1 MNHTSPPLP
10 SLHTLSISP
19 PLGSYPAPIQ
29 TNNSNYR
36 FNGVFGPPSQGSTVS
51 PDWATSPKRSSRSGI
66 PQNWYDPNAPPSRE
80 SPNLN
85 AFEAFR
91 RDAPSPPALSPPSS
105 ITSVPTTASSHPYQS
120 YQQQVYPQLDN
131 FSPMAAATPSPP
143 PVMPYSMNTA
153 ASAPNLA
160 GYNAGGLPQF
170 GSQSLAS
177 LSNNNNR
184 SQANGWRN
192 GYGMPSIPSSDEDV
206 IPTAIVIKN
215 IPFAVTRE
223 TLLGVMESLGAPL
236 PYAFNYHH
244 DNGVFRGLAFANFR
258 APDEAA
264 SVVAAL
270 NGYDVQGRKLRVEY
284 KKVLQPGEKDKIE
297 REKALKRMRSI
308 QNFDKSDLV
317 PPPIT
322 LPNSRNSNTN
332 INGNGNMNGGYDN
345 ISPPHSATSTT
356 SDSLPAT
363 LDMNDPAA
371 LDIYS
376 RLLVF
381 KEDRMRDELAFSKN
395 LTPTERRIVHLVAQ
409 KLGLTSSTRGE
420 GESKSVVVLREAPPR
435 PTLTTSSS
443 ATISSSYL
451 SPYSTTPTD
460 VSPNLRIKKSMP
472 DLRGFN
478 GPVVARDP
486 ARSLN
491 PQRSS
496 GNLRAD
502 AGGRDYVSMGAAQG
516 RRAFGQNNQNGNG
529 LNSGS
534 GSFNSLFGSSIG
546 DIPPVPPLP
555 SGLGFHS
562 KGHSISSFNSP
573 SSATDPMGE
582 MLSSSSSQP
591 LRNPRGPAG
600 ESRGFGGTLRPNN
613 NNGSQQNLSSRN
625 SMFSTTN
632 GSGGLNSRRVS
643 EEDEDIENSSLGG
656 ISGSGS
662 IASGSANS
670 AIGSER
676 LHHASSQLNGN
687 GNPVHSFME
696 GMRTRESL
704 EI

>member
-10 SLHTLSISP
+10 NLHSLSISP
-19 PLGSYPAPIQ
+19 PPGSYPAPIQ
-29 TNNSNYR
+29 TNNNQYR
-36 FNGVFGPPSQGSTVS
+36 YNGVFGPPSQGSTIS
-51 PDWATSPKRSSRSGI
+51 PDWATSPKRASRSGI
-66 PQNWYDPNAPPSRE
+66 PQGWYDPNAPPSRE

-120 YQQQVYPQLDN
+120 YQQPNYPPVDN
-131 FSPMAAATPSPP
+131 FVPMAVTPSPP
-143 PVMPYSMNTA
+143 PIMSYQLNSA

-160 GYNAGGLPQF
+160 GYNPAGGLPQF
-170 GSQSLAS
+170 GSQSLAG
-177 LSNNNNR
+177 LSNNNR

-192 GYGMPSIPSSDEDV
+192 GYGMPSIPASDDDV

-308 QNFDKSDLV
+308 QFDKSEMM

-322 LPNSRNSNTN
+322 LPNANSRPVS
-332 INGNGNMNGGYDN
+332 GVNMNGGGGGGGYDN
-345 ISPPHSATSTT
+345 NSPPQSATSTN
-356 SDSLPAT
+356 SDSLPVT
-363 LDMNDPAA
+363 LDLNDPAV

-376 RLLVF
+376 RVLVF

-395 LTPTERRIVHLVAQ
+395 LTATERRIVHLVAQ
-409 KLGLTSSTRGE
+409 KLGLSSSTRGE
-420 GESKSVVVLREAPPR
+420 GEAKSVVVLREAPSR

-443 ATISSSYL
+443 ATVSSSSYL

-460 VSPNLRIKKSMP
+460 LSPNLRIKKSMP

-502 AGGRDYVSMGAAQG
+502 AGGRDYVSMGASAG
-516 RRAFGQNNQNGNG
+516 RRAFGGGNG
-529 LNSGS
+529 SGINGFNSGS
-534 GSFNSLFGSSIG
+534 GSFNNLFGSSIG
-546 DIPPVPPLP
+546 DVPPVPPLP
-555 SGLGFHS
+555 SGLGLHS
-562 KGHSISSFNSP
+562 KGHSISSFSNP
-573 SSATDPMGE
+573 TTGAAIGGADPMGE
-582 MLSSSSSQP
+582 MLSSQP

-600 ESRGFGGTLRPNN
+600 ESRGFGGTLRP
-613 NNGSQQNLSSRN
+613 SASR
-625 SMFSTTN
+625 T
-632 GSGGLNSRRVS
+632 GGIMGRRVS
-643 EEDEDIENSSLGG
+643 EEDEEVENSSIGG
-656 ISGSGS
+656 RSGSGS
-662 IASGSANS
+662 IGSNS
-670 AIGSER
+670 AVGSER
-676 LHHASSQLNGN
+676 HAAMNQNQANGHPNGHSQAQQPQGY
-687 GNPVHSFME
+687 ME

-704 EI
+704 EL

>member
-1 MNHTSPPLP
+1 MSHQHVHAPSPPLP
-10 SLHTLSISP
+10 NLHSLSISP
-19 PLGSYPAPIQ
+19 QPGAYPSPIQ
-29 TNNSNYR
+29 TGVTNNYR
-36 FNGVFGPPSQGSTVS
+36 YNGVFGPPSQNTTVS

-66 PQNWYDPNAPPSRE
+66 PHNWYDPNALPSSRE
-80 SPNLN
+80 SPVSSS
-85 AFEAFR
+85 FEAFR

-105 ITSVPTTASSHPYQS
+105 ITSVPTTASSHLYQQS
-120 YQQQVYPQLDN
+120 YQQQPYPPVDN
-131 FSPMAAATPSPP
+131 YAPMAVTPSPP
-143 PVMPYSMNTA
+143 PVPGHGMGTT

-160 GYNAGGLPQF
+160 GYNSSGLPQF

-177 LSNNNNR
+177 LSNSR
-184 SQANGWRN
+184 TQANGWRN
-192 GYGMPSIPSSDEDV
+192 GYGMPNIPNTSDEDV

-258 APDEAA
+258 APEEAA

-308 QNFDKSDLV
+308 QFDKSDLM

-322 LPNSRNSNTN
+322 VPVRSA
-332 INGNGNMNGGYDN
+332 NGNMNGNGNGLANGHDY
-345 ISPPHSATSTT
+345 SPPQSAHSTT
-356 SDSLPAT
+356 SDSLPQT
-363 LDMNDPAA
+363 LDLNDPAV

-376 RLLVF
+376 RVLVF
-381 KEDRMRDELAFSKN
+381 KEDRMRDELAFSRN

-409 KLGLTSSTRGE
+409 KLGLTSVTRGD
-420 GESKSVVVLREAPPR
+420 GDTTAVVVTREAPSR
-435 PTLTTSSS
+435 PTLTTSTS
-443 ATISSSYL
+443 ATSSYL

-486 ARSLN
+486 ARSLT

-516 RRAFGQNNQNGNG
+516 RRAAGHSNGF
-529 LNSGS
+529 GS
-534 GSFNSLFGSSIG
+534 GSFNSLFGAPIG
-546 DIPPVPPLP
+546 DVPPVPPMP

-562 KGHSISSFNSP
+562 KGHSISTTPNGLS
-573 SSATDPMGE
+573 DPMSD
-582 MLSSSSSQP
+582 LVQSQP

-600 ESRGFGGTLRPNN
+600 ESRGFGGTLRP
-613 NNGSQQNLSSRN
+613 SASRG
-625 SMFSTTN
+625 MM
-632 GSGGLNSRRVS
+632 GMGMGRRVS
-643 EEDEDIENSSLGG
+643 EEDEEVENGSIGG

-662 IASGSANS
+662 VGSGSAIGGERS
-670 AIGSER
+670 AVGSMVET
-676 LHHASSQLNGN
+676 
-687 GNPVHSFME
+687 
-696 GMRTRESL
+696 MRTRESL